1 MLQKYRNLLDDLR
14 TMQRVIIA
22 FSGGVDSTLLLYAAR
37 EALGDEVL
45 AVTLAP
51 PYVPLAEVHEARQV
65 ADSVRVRHMVIEEP
79 FPEVIRNN
87 PPDHCYL
94 CKRHLFSLLKDMAPD
109 LKAKEVL
116 EGTNV
121 DDLDDYRPGFR
132 ALQELGIK
140 SPLLQAGLAKAE
152 VRALL
157 RRFGVEGWDKPAK
170 ACLLSR
176 LPVDARVDE
185 AELRRVE
192 TGEELLARA
201 GFPSARLRSHGAIAR
216 IEVPLHEIP
225 ALVAASVE
233 KGEGLVAALNNLG
246 YRHVTVDLAGYRMGS
261 MNVSPT
267 AA

>member
-1 MLQKYRNLLDDLR
+1 MLQKYEDLLDNLR
-14 TMQRVIIA
+14 TMQRVIVA

-51 PYVPLAEVHEARQV
+51 PYVPQAEVQEARQV
-65 ADSVRVRHMVIEEP
+65 ADLTGVRHLVVDQP

-94 CKRHLFSLLKDMAPD
+94 CKHHLFSLLKGMATD
-109 LKAKEVL
+109 LRASEVL

-121 DDLDDYRPGFR
+121 DDLNDYRPGFK
-132 ALQELGIK
+132 ALKELGIK
-140 SPLLQAGLAKAE
+140 SPLLHAGLTKTE
-152 VRALL
+152 VRSLL
-157 RRFGVEGWDKPAK
+157 RTFGIDGWDKPAK

-176 LPVDARVDE
+176 LPVDTRVDE

-192 TGEELLARA
+192 AGEALLAQA

-216 IEVPLHEIP
+216 IEVAVNEIP
-225 ALVAASVE
+225 ALIMASIE
-233 KGEGLVAALNNLG
+233 QPEGLEVALRSLG

-261 MNVSPT
+261 MNAPPT
-267 AA
+267 TP